1 MFKMAAFDFSF
12 SFQTPKKTA
21 KQKLSNIG
29 LKVIKTFRP
38 DGKVKYFGVSFD
50 IVNILLGE
58 LSKVDEATAQK
69 VVDEIQKELN
79 T

>member
-1 MFKMAAFDFSF
+1 MTFNFS
-12 SFQTPKKTA
+12 STIKKSA

-38 DGKVKYFGVSFD
+38 DGKVRYLGFSFD
-50 IVNILLGE
+50 IINILLSE
-58 LSKVDEATAQK
+58 LSKVDEATAQR
-69 VVDEIQKELN
+69 VVDEIKMELE